1 MMNQSPP
8 ASVPESP
15 LELDDMETPTTEVS
29 ERTKEGSSLLSEINT
44 QLEDSE
50 KKLKAM
56 CQIANLHLQRK
67 VRESLR
73 KATPM
78 KKPGGTPP
86 VNGQER

>member
-1 MMNQSPP
+1 MTNPPQP
-8 ASVPESP
+8 ASASEAP
-15 LELDDMETPTTEVS
+15 LELDDMETPTTEIPES
-29 ERTKEGSSLLSEINT
+29 AKESSSLLSEINT

-86 VNGQER
+86 INGQER